1 MRTVETTEAPAHTGP
16 VPQAVE
22 VDGWVFVSALFGV
35 DPATGQL
42 PDTAEAEAEQLFANL
57 KAILRAA
64 GGDLG
69 DVVRVGIFTTH
80 LQRDRP
86 ALNEVW
92 KRAFGDHRPARSAVE
107 ATAFGR
113 PGENARFMVEVTAR
127 IRDASGGTDR
137 SNHRGR
143 PVGSR
148 RGARTVSAQRKS
160 SAVSLTAAACAGQ
173 LPIQPPSERWVP

>member
-1 MRTVETTEAPAHTGP
+1 
-16 VPQAVE
+16 

-35 DPATGQL
+35 DPTTGQL
-42 PDTAEAEAEQLFANL
+42 PNTAEAEAEQLFANL
-57 KAILRAA
+57 RAILRAA

-127 IRDASGGTDR
+127 IRDASGGTD
-137 SNHRGR
+137 
-143 PVGSR
+143 P
-148 RGARTVSAQRKS
+148 
-160 SAVSLTAAACAGQ
+160 
-173 LPIQPPSERWVP
+173 E

>member
-1 MRTVETTEAPAHTGP
+1 M
-16 VPQAVE
+16 PQAVE
-22 VDGWVFVSALFGV
+22 ADGWVFVSALFGT
-35 DPATGQL
+35 DPKTGQC

-57 KAILRAA
+57 TAILRAA

-107 ATAFGR
+107 VAAFGR
-113 PGENARFMVEVTAR
+113 PEENPRFMIEVTAR
-127 IRDASGGTDR
+127 I
-137 SNHRGR
+137 
-143 PVGSR
+143 
-148 RGARTVSAQRKS
+148 GA
-160 SAVSLTAAACAGQ
+160 
-173 LPIQPPSERWVP
+173 

>member
-1 MRTVETTEAPAHTGP
+1 MVGFSCPRFSGSIRRRGE
-16 VPQAVE
+16 
-22 VDGWVFVSALFGV
+22 
-35 DPATGQL
+35 L
-42 PDTAEAEAEQLFANL
+42 PDTAEAEAEQLFTNL

-64 GGDLG
+64 GGELS

-127 IRDASGGTDR
+127 LRDASSGTD
-137 SNHRGR
+137 
-143 PVGSR
+143 P
-148 RGARTVSAQRKS
+148 
-160 SAVSLTAAACAGQ
+160 
-173 LPIQPPSERWVP
+173 E

>member
-1 MRTVETTEAPAHTGP
+1 MRALD
-16 VPQAVE
+16 PQRAVRTRWRTQPGGTLTCE
-22 VDGWVFVSALFGV
+22 RSKPPKLLRIRALFHRQSRWMGGFSCPLFSGSI
-35 DPATGQL
+35 PATGQL

-64 GGDLG
+64 GGELG

-127 IRDASGGTDR
+127 IRDASGGTA
-137 SNHRGR
+137 
-143 PVGSR
+143 P
-148 RGARTVSAQRKS
+148 
-160 SAVSLTAAACAGQ
+160 
-173 LPIQPPSERWVP
+173 E